1 MPAMSMGEMKIQ
13 IEINGKKY
21 LADKGETILQVARK
35 NGIDIPTLCYHDQ
48 LLPNGACRLCL
59 VEIAE
64 GGNLV
69 PSCTYPVEREI
80 RVFTDTPKVQE
91 MRKVVLNLLLSD
103 HPYDCMTC
111 EKSGDCLLEKY
122 AYEYGVKHP
131 RYTGEKRRIEARDGK
146 PFLVR
151 DYEKCILCGR
161 CVKVCE
167 EIVGAE
173 AIDFAQRG
181 FGTQIVSGFD
191 ESLKEGGCV
200 FCGNCIEA
208 CPVGALR
215 EVGAEGKGRIW
226 EFKRVETVCPYCGV
240 GCGLEVSVKDNKIVK
255 INAVDDSPVNK
266 GWLCIK
272 GKFGFE
278 YVSHKDRLKNPLLK
292 VKKSRNSRTKF
303 ERIGWD
309 EALNLI
315 QERLSALRERYGP
328 ASIAGLSSAKCTN
341 EENYLFQKFFR
352 QILKSNNIDH
362 CARLCHASTIAGLAR
377 TIGSAAMS
385 NSLKEIEEISDCILV
400 TGTNVSESQPV
411 TFYKI
416 RKAVQRGAKLI
427 VIDPR
432 KIDVADIASL
442 YIQPRL
448 GTDVMVFNAMAK
460 IILEERLYSKKFIQE
475 RVENFAEYKKFME
488 GFSLKQAI
496 EIAGVREGDIRK
508 AARIYAT
515 SHASVILWSMGITQH
530 TTGTDNVMALSNLAL
545 LTGQIGKPGAG
556 PSPLRGQSN
565 VQGACDMGALVE
577 FYPGYQKVEN
587 PETMERFKRMWQ
599 EEFLPNKV
607 GLSVVEIFKAAYQGK
622 IKALYIMGENPLI
635 SDPDIGF
642 VREALEKVEFLVV
655 EDIFLTETAG
665 YADIVLP
672 AANSFEKEGTFTN
685 TERRIQK
692 ISKCVEPPGEA
703 LPDWEIIRN
712 LAHKFGYHWD
722 YKKVWEITDEISR
735 VAPIYAGIT
744 SERILKGESL
754 QWPCPEESHPG
765 TSTLHIEKFARGKGE
780 LKCIEYRKPFEL
792 PDSQYPF
799 TLTTGRILQEFH
811 TRSMTGRVKGIKE
824 ITGKPF
830 CLINPADACRLK
842 LKDKERVEISS
853 RRGKLTLIIRIS
865 ERVREGDVFIPFH
878 FGANLLTHHEI
889 DPVAKIPE
897 YKICAVKIEKA

>member
-1 MPAMSMGEMKIQ
+1 MKIR

-21 LADKGETILQVARK
+21 RAEKGETILQVAEK
-35 NGIDIPTLCYHDQ
+35 NGIEIPTLCYHDQ

-59 VEIAE
+59 VEMAE
-64 GGNLV
+64 GGTLV

-80 RVFTDTPKVQE
+80 RVFTDSPRVRE

-122 AYEYGVKHP
+122 AYEYGVKQP
-131 RYTGEKRRIEARDGK
+131 GYEGEKRRIELKDGR
-146 PFLVR
+146 PFIVR
-151 DYEKCILCGR
+151 EYEKCILCGR

-215 EVGAEGKGRIW
+215 EAGAEGKGRSW
-226 EFKRVETVCPYCGV
+226 EFKRVATVCPYCGV
-240 GCGLEVSVKDNKIVK
+240 GCGLKVSVKENKIVK
-255 INAVDDSPVNK
+255 INALDSSPVNK
-266 GWLCIK
+266 GWLCVK

-278 YVSHKDRLKNPLLK
+278 YVSHKDRLKNPLIK
-292 VKKSRNSRTKF
+292 KAKKSGAGF
-303 ERIGWD
+303 EKIGWD

-315 QERLSALRERYGP
+315 HKRLSAIKEKYGP
-328 ASIAGLSSAKCTN
+328 DSIAGLASAKCTN

-362 CARLCHASTIAGLAR
+362 CARLCHASTIAGLAQ

-385 NSLKEIEEISDCILV
+385 NSLEEIEKDSDCIMV

-416 RKAVQRGAKLI
+416 RKAVQRGATLI

-432 KIDVADIASL
+432 KIKLADMASL
-442 YIQPRL
+442 YIQPRI
-448 GTDVMVFNAMAK
+448 GTDVMVFNALAK
-460 IILEERLYSKKFIQE
+460 IILEEKLYNKKFIRE
-475 RVENFAEYKKFME
+475 RVEHFAEYKKFME
-488 GFSLKQAI
+488 EFSLQQAI
-496 EIAGVREGDIRK
+496 RIAGVKEEDLRK

-515 SHASVILWSMGITQH
+515 SSASVILWSMGITQH

-545 LTGQIGKPGAG
+545 LTGQIGKTGAG

-577 FYPGYQKVEN
+577 FYPGYQRVGE
-587 PETMERFKRMWQ
+587 PETRERFKKAWK
-599 EEFLPNKV
+599 EETLPDKV
-607 GLSVVEIFKAAYQGK
+607 GLSVVEIFKAIYEGK

-642 VREALEKVEFLVV
+642 VREALGKIEFLVV
-655 EDIFLTETAG
+655 QDIFLTETAG

-672 AANSFEKEGTFTN
+672 AATSFEKEGTFTN
-685 TERRIQK
+685 TERRVQR
-692 ISKCVEPPGEA
+692 ISKCVDPPGEA
-703 LPDWEIIRN
+703 LPDWEILKK
-712 LAHKFGYHWD
+712 LARKFGYRWD
-722 YKKVWEITDEISR
+722 YRNAWEVTDEISR
-735 VAPIYAGIT
+735 AAPIYAGIT
-744 SERILKGESL
+744 SRRILKGESL
-754 QWPCPEESHPG
+754 QWPCPEENHPG
-765 TSTLHIEKFARGKGE
+765 TPTLHTEKFTRGKGA
-780 LKCIEYRKPFEL
+780 LKCIEYREPFEL
-792 PDSQYPF
+792 PDSEYPF
-799 TLTTGRILQEFH
+799 ALTTGRILQEFH

-830 CLINPADACRLK
+830 CLINPEDARRLK
-842 LKDKERVEISS
+842 LKENQKAEISS
-853 RRGKLTLIIRIS
+853 RRGKITLKVKIS
-865 ERVREGDVFIPFH
+865 ERVKEGDIFIPFH
-878 FGANLLTHHEI
+878 FGANLLTHHQI

-897 YKICAVKIEKA
+897 YKICACNIRKIIPTYTPGV